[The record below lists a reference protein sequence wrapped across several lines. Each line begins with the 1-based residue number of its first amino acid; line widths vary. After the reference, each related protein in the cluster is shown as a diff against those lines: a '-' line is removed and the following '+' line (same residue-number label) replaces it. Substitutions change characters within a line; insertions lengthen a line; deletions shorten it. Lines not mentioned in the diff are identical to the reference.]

1 VNNAAVNSTVG
12 NPAPSVRTVQIVT
25 VKSASMIQ
33 NKSKAIDE
41 CAKVYRWA
49 HTHITNFKHAI
60 DVGARQGYFAR
71 NLEHDFEHTYCFD
84 FRDKRSEFTRFIV
97 DPNKFTYH
105 VAALGETER
114 TAYTTSHAVG
124 RIKEGGNVAVAVMTL
139 DSFNIADVGFIK
151 YDIEGFETKAILGS
165 EKTIKASWP
174 AIIVEQN
181 KGNMDA
187 VELLETWGYKCLG
200 GFQPRNHDFLCVK
213 E

>member
-1 VNNAAVNSTVG
+1 MNFVVANSTAEVLALNVGTVLIAAV
-12 NPAPSVRTVQIVT
+12 R
-25 VKSASMIQ
+25 SAIMIQ
-33 NKSKAIDE
+33 NKSGAVDE

-49 HTHITNFKHAI
+49 RAHITNFRHAI

-71 NLEHDFEHTYCFD
+71 NLEHDFKHTYCFD
-84 FRDKRSEFTRFIV
+84 FRDKRSEFTRLVV

-105 VAALGETER
+105 VAALGEAER
-114 TAYTTSHAVG
+114 TAYTTSHRVG

-139 DSFNIADVGFIK
+139 DSFGITDVGFIK
-151 YDIEGFETKAILGS
+151 YDIEGFETKAIMGS

-174 AIIVEQN
+174 TILVEQN

-187 VELLETWGYKCLG
+187 VELLETWGYTCLG

-213 E
+213 L